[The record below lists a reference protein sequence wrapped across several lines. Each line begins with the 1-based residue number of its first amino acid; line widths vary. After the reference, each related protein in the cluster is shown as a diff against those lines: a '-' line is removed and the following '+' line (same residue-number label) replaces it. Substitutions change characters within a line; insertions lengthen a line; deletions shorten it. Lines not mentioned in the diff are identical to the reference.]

1 MSIQPFWRP
10 PLREVAWTLPDRVPP
25 RGMTR
30 WPSLYAVGAMRIPDA
45 PIIHWTIR
53 SGSRYFAGQGIR
65 GRVYARGPGFGEV
78 IMGPHSSYLTMI
90 VIAAGT
96 TGLMLAIRLLGKFA
110 EKTHDKATGIA
121 SPPPPQPIPLAPA
134 VSTASA
140 GMEPGVLMAII
151 AAAVAAELGTD
162 KVLLDSIH
170 EVNIPSSSHD
180 WGMHG
185 RHMIFDSHRLRS

>member
-1 MSIQPFWRP
+1 
-10 PLREVAWTLPDRVPP
+10 
-25 RGMTR
+25 
-30 WPSLYAVGAMRIPDA
+30 
-45 PIIHWTIR
+45 
-53 SGSRYFAGQGIR
+53 
-65 GRVYARGPGFGEV
+65 
-78 IMGPHSSYLTMI
+78 MGPNSTYLTMI

-110 EKTHDKATGIA
+110 ESTHDKAMGIA
-121 SPPPPQPIPLAPA
+121 SPPLPQPIPPAPS
-134 VSTASA
+134 VGTGSTV
-140 GMEPGVLMAII
+140 MEPGVLMAII
-151 AAAVAAELGTD
+151 AAAVAAEVGTD